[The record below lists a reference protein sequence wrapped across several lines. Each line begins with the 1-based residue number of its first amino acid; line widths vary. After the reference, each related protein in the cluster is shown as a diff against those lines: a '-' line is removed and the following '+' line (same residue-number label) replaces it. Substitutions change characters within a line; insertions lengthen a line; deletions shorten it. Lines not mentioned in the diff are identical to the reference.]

1 MAAMCTNPFYRID
14 QLDEK
19 IFNEV
24 KKLYLDPEYFKE
36 IIAEAPE
43 EKDNSKAIREEIKR
57 IDVQISNLMDLYA
70 VGSLPMNVIQQKID
84 DLDAH
89 KSALQSQ
96 LETEGNKKDRKKL
109 LQRVEKT
116 IRTIPQIL
124 EEGSFEDKR
133 NLLEDLIERI
143 VLDGDDIEIHWNF

>member
-1 MAAMCTNPFYRID
+1 
-14 QLDEK
+14 
-19 IFNEV
+19 
-24 KKLYLDPEYFKE
+24 
-36 IIAEAPE
+36 
-43 EKDNSKAIREEIKR
+43 
-57 IDVQISNLMDLYA
+57 MDLYA

>member
-1 MAAMCTNPFYRID
+1 MATMCTNPFYRID
-14 QLDEK
+14 ELDEK

-36 IIAEAPE
+36 IIAEDPG
-43 EKDNSKAIREEIKR
+43 EKDNSKAIKEEIKR
-57 IDVQISNLMDLYA
+57 IDLQISKLMDLYA
-70 VGSLPMNVIQQKID
+70 VGSLPMDLIQKKID

-96 LETEGNKKDRKKL
+96 IEAEVNKKDRKKL

-116 IRTIPQIL
+116 IKSIPQIL